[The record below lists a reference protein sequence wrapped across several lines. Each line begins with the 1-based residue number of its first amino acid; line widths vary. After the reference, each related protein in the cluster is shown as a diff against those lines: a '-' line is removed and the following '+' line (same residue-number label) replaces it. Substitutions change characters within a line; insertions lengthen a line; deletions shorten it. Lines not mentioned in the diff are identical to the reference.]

1 MADVVLISSRKLL
14 FLSFLAAFPSIFLSS
29 LFHPL
34 FAAPENVVETLKLRQ
49 KKNSKTK
56 TIRQETCTI
65 ARMKNKKKETSESFR
80 DISKMFLLI
89 SFLCT
94 FQFSGQRWRVVS
106 RPGVHLLCRRLL
118 SSLLIVQRKKEKGKT
133 KTRKRKRTWKG
144 QGMFRYNQMFQ
155 TGNSVR
161 PDRTKE
167 SWKVLKNKWM
177 NKIHLELNHCCD
189 SKKKR
194 QINKAR

>member
-1 MADVVLISSRKLL
+1 MLSLSVAGSCCSFPFSLL
-14 FLSFLAAFPSIFLSS
+14 FLPFF
-29 LFHPL
+29 FHPSFIL
-34 FAAPENVVETLKLRQ
+34 YSPRPKTWSKRWNYD

-56 TIRQETCTI
+56 TIRQETSTI